1 VTREAD
7 RILAERRIRV
17 VPDVLANAGGVVVS
31 HLEWVQYR
39 EGYSWMEDEVA
50 QRLERV
56 MLRALDEVWGVSE
69 GWDLRIEAL
78 SLAIERVAKALRAR
92 GRYP

>member
-1 VTREAD
+1 V
-7 RILAERRIRV
+7 LAEREIRV

-39 EGYSWMEDEVA
+39 EGYAWSGQEVKD
-50 QRLERV
+50 RLDRV
-56 MLRALDEVWGVSE
+56 MLRAVDEVWGVSD
-69 GWDLRIEAL
+69 GWNLRIEAL